1 MDSTDAQI
9 LINVGITL
17 IGILFGSVLNHLFKR
32 ISDLGK
38 DLAKLRDEHN
48 QLSIHVPSEYLPKKD
63 FQHVIDRLF
72 AKLDRIEEKID
83 DKEDKQKNK

>member
-1 MDSTDAQI
+1 MDSINAQI

-17 IGILFGSVLNHLFKR
+17 IGILFGSLLNHLFKR
-32 ISDLGK
+32 IGDVSK

-48 QLSIHVPSEYLPKKD
+48 QLSIQIPSEYLPKRD

-83 DKEDKQKNK
+83 DKEDKGHKK